1 MTKVLACLD
10 GSLYSQSVC
19 DHAAWAAARLK
30 ASVELLHVIGR
41 RDIAAAPMDLSG
53 SIGSD
58 AQQHLL
64 EELATLDAARAKLIQ
79 KRARLMLD
87 EAKSRVQTR
96 GIADVTVTLR
106 HGDLVDTL
114 TEREG
119 QVSQQA
125 NQQVSQQVS
134 QQAGHQTAPQADL
147 IVIGK
152 RGEAADFAKLH
163 LGSNLER
170 VVRATHRPVLVAAR
184 AFKPI
189 ERLMIAFDGGAS
201 ALKAVETVAGSP
213 LFTGLACHL
222 VMAGPDNDA
231 NRAKVGEAASRLT
244 AAGLTVTSSVEAGI
258 SPEAVIAAKVE
269 ALTIDLLVMGAYGH
283 SRMRSLVIG
292 STTTEMIRSC
302 RIPVYLVR

>member
-1 MTKVLACLD
+1 MTKVLVCLD
-10 GSLYSQSVC
+10 GSIYSPSVC

-30 ASVELLHVIGR
+30 ASVDLLHVVGR
-41 RDIAAAPMDLSG
+41 RDLATAPMDLSG

-64 EELATLDAARAKLIQ
+64 AELATLDAERAKLIQ
-79 KRARLMLD
+79 KRGRLMLD
-87 EAKSRVQTR
+87 EARFRIQAA
-96 GIADVTVTLR
+96 GVTEVAVSLR
-106 HGDLVDTL
+106 HGDLLETL
-114 TEREG
+114 TERED
-119 QVSQQA
+119 
-125 NQQVSQQVS
+125 
-134 QQAGHQTAPQADL
+134 QADL

-170 VVRATHRPVLVAAR
+170 VVRATHHPILVAAR

-189 ERLMIAFDGGAS
+189 ERLLIAYDGGPS
-201 ALKAVETVAGSP
+201 SLKAVETVASSP
-213 LFTGLACHL
+213 LFAGIECHL
-222 VMAGPDNDA
+222 VMSGSDNDA

-244 AAGLTVTSSVEAGI
+244 AAGLTAMSSVDVGT

-269 ALTIDLLVMGAYGH
+269 ALSIDLLVMGAYGH
-283 SRMRSLVIG
+283 SRMRNLVIG

-302 RIPVYLVR
+302 KIPVYLVR

>member
-19 DHAAWAAARLK
+19 DHAAWAAARLT

-41 RDIAAAPMDLSG
+41 RDLATAPMDLSG

-64 EELATLDAARAKLIQ
+64 DELATLDAARAKLIQ

-87 EAKSRVQTR
+87 EAKSRVQTD
-96 GIADVTVTLR
+96 GMADVTVTLR

-119 QVSQQA
+119 QSGQQA
-125 NQQVSQQVS
+125 
-134 QQAGHQTAPQADL
+134 ALQADL
-147 IVIGK
+147 VVIGK

-189 ERLMIAFDGGAS
+189 ERLLIAFDGGAG

-222 VMAGPDNDA
+222 VMAATDTA
-231 NRAKVGEAASRLT
+231 TNRAKIGEAVSTLT
-244 AAGLTVTSSVEAGI
+244 AAGLTATPSIEPGP
-258 SPEAVIAAKVE
+258 SPDAVIAAKAE
-269 ALTIDLLVMGAYGH
+269 ALSIDLLVMGAYGH

>member
-1 MTKVLACLD
+1 MTKVLVCLD
-10 GSLYSQSVC
+10 GSIYSPSVC

-30 ASVELLHVIGR
+30 ASVDLLHVVGR
-41 RDIAAAPMDLSG
+41 RDLATAPMDLSG

-64 EELATLDAARAKLIQ
+64 AELATLDAERAKLIQ
-79 KRARLMLD
+79 KRGRMILD
-87 EAKSRVQTR
+87 EAKSRIQAR
-96 GIADVTVTLR
+96 IPAGGVTEVAVSLR
-106 HGDLVDTL
+106 HGDLLETL
-114 TEREG
+114 TERED
-119 QVSQQA
+119 
-125 NQQVSQQVS
+125 
-134 QQAGHQTAPQADL
+134 QADL

-170 VVRATHRPVLVAAR
+170 VVRATHHPILVAAR

-189 ERLMIAFDGGAS
+189 ERLLIAYDGGPS
-201 ALKAVETVAGSP
+201 SLKAVETVASSP
-213 LFTGLACHL
+213 LFAGIECHL
-222 VMAGPDNDA
+222 VMSGSDNDA

-244 AAGLTVTSSVEAGI
+244 AAGLMAMSSVDAGT

-269 ALTIDLLVMGAYGH
+269 ALSIDLLVMGAYGH
-283 SRMRSLVIG
+283 SRMRNLVIG

-302 RIPVYLVR
+302 KIPVYLVR